1 MEGNPN
7 SNILRYFQKNQNL
20 FKIEIMKNGRKSKEF
35 QDISERLERKNLKFI
50 QNWDHEKW
58 KKIQRILEYF
68 RKIGMKKIE
77 NLSKIGIMKME
88 GNLNSN
94 ILEYF

>member
-7 SNILRYFQKNQNL
+7 NNILGYFQKIQNL
-20 FKIEIMKNGRKSKEF
+20 FKIGIMKNGRKSKEF

-68 RKIGMKKIE
+68 
-77 NLSKIGIMKME
+77 
-88 GNLNSN
+88 
-94 ILEYF
+94 